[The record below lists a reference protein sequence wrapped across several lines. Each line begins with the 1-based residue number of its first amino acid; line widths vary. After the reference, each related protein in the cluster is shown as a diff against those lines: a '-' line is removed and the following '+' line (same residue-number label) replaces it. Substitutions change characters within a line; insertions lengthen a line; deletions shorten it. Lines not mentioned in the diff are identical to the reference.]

1 MTAQSNQQL
10 PIRFFFIEIL
20 KTYLTLCHRP
30 ENRCGNPDWVL
41 VQKSDLNGDDLKKK
55 KKN

>member
-41 VQKSDLNGDDLKKK
+41 VQKSDLNGDD
-55 KKN
+55 